1 MMHAEHTFEGERDG
15 GGGEKEFSDA
25 INAGSPFQI
34 QIIFLFYAYDNS
46 FWPKHCIP
54 INIHVIPD
62 CRWKYGGG
70 TKHEKE
76 EGVI

>member
-1 MMHAEHTFEGERDG
+1 MEGE
-15 GGGEKEFSDA
+15 GGEEFFDA

-46 FWPKHCIP
+46 FWPTHCIL

-70 TKHEKE
+70 TEHEKE